1 MAILYLTEQ
10 GSTVNLTAG
19 RIIVRKGDKLLHE
32 LPVFKLE
39 QIVAYGN
46 VHLTPAVI
54 AHCLRSGIEV
64 AFLSSPGKYRG
75 RLQPEFTKNSVVRQ
89 QQYKR
94 AADPQFCLKTA
105 ATIVAGKVRN
115 MAAMIK
121 QQRRLRG
128 DGRSPLGEVEKTM
141 AKIQSARTI
150 DQLNGHEG
158 AASAAYFKTFRAAL
172 KNDWGFEARQYHPP
186 KDPVNG
192 LLSLGYTLLYND
204 VYGAVNVVG
213 LDPYMGF
220 FHQPRHGHACLASD
234 LMEEHRCVLVDR
246 LVLSAL
252 NLQTIKPTDFE
263 AQADGRIT
271 LKPEALKRFFGLYA
285 QAINEQ
291 THYPYTGIQ
300 TTYRQVIELQ
310 VRHFARVL
318 TGEEPI
324 YHPFEAEKAM
334 AEKPGR

>member
-10 GSTVNLTAG
+10 GCIVNLTAG
-19 RIIVRKGDKLLHE
+19 RIVVRKGEKLLQE
-32 LPVFKLE
+32 LPVLKLE

-54 AHCLRSGIEV
+54 AHCLSQGVEV

-75 RLQPEFTKNSVVRQ
+75 RLQPEFTKSTVVRQ
-89 QQYKR
+89 RQYKL
-94 AADPQFCLKTA
+94 AADSQFCLKMA
-105 ATIVAGKVRN
+105 ATIVAGKTRN
-115 MAAMIK
+115 MIAMIK

-128 DGRSPLGEVEKTM
+128 DGRSTLAELEKTL
-141 AKIQSARTI
+141 AKLPGTRTI
-150 DQLNGHEG
+150 DQLNGYEG
-158 AASAAYFKTFRAAL
+158 TASREYFKAFRAAF
-172 KNDWGFEARQYHPP
+172 KHDWGFETREYHPP

-204 VYGAVNVVG
+204 AYGAVNLVG

-220 FHQPRHGHACLASD
+220 FHQPKHGHACLASD
-234 LMEEHRCVLVDR
+234 LMEEHRCVLIDR

-252 NLQTIKPTDFE
+252 NLQTIKHNDFE
-263 AQADGRIT
+263 AQSDGKVT

-285 QAINEQ
+285 QTINERI
-291 THYPYTGIQ
+291 HYPYASIQ

-318 TGEEPI
+318 VGEEAK
-324 YHPFEAEKAM
+324 YHPFEAEKSFTM
-334 AEKPGR
+334 K